1 MVKISY
7 LLVFFWRMDK
17 EQNPD
22 IQKLANRIRQLRKER
37 GYDNYER
44 FAYEN
49 DISRAQYGRYEKGED
64 LRFTSL
70 MKVIKALVV
79 TPEEFFSEGFE

>member
-1 MVKISY
+1 MN
-7 LLVFFWRMDK
+7 K

-22 IQKLANRIRQLRKER
+22 IQKLAARIRQLRIAK
-37 GYDNYER
+37 GYTNYEQ

-70 MKVIKALVV
+70 MKVIRALGV
-79 TPEEFFSEGFE
+79 TPEEFFSDDFFDV

>member
-1 MVKISY
+1 MVTNWIFM
-7 LLVFFWRMDK
+7 LFFWRMDK

-22 IQKLANRIRQLRKER
+22 IQKLAARIKQLRIDQ
-37 GYDNYER
+37 GYSNYEA
-44 FAYEN
+44 FAFKN

-70 MKVIKALVV
+70 MKLIRAFGMS
-79 TPEEFFSEGFE
+79 PDEFF